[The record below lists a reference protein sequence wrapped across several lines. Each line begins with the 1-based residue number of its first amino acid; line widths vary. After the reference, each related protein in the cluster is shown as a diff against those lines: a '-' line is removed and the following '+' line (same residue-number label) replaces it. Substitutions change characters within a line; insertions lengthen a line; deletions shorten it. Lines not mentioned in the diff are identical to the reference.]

1 MTSEQR
7 LHREKDPRVTRS
19 LGWTTGCVTGLG
31 LAALLVV
38 GVRVQAVHL
47 GYRLDAIRAER
58 AKTETLIRQL
68 EVQVATLRSP
78 RRVESQAR
86 QLGLA
91 PPGPQQVQA
100 AREFVSGSGGLSA
113 SRAARIEAQVR

>member
-7 LHREKDPRVTRS
+7 LHREKDPQVTRS
-19 LGWTTGCVTGLG
+19 LGWTTACATGLG

-47 GYRLDAIRAER
+47 GYQLDAIRAER

-91 PPGPQQVQA
+91 PPAPQQVQA